1 MMYPCFC
8 NLSLRDICS
17 CACELECKYRSRFGG
32 IILPSLVLEGKLLDA
47 LFCLRVIEFWR
58 FSRQLL
64 IRVLGSKLPM
74 HKIAIFS
81 GILENEWPE

>member
-1 MMYPCFC
+1 MSIYCLCYRKALRQRIRVSTQMMYPCFC

-47 LFCLRVIEFWR
+47 PAAPGQQERLLHGLRR
-58 FSRQLL
+58 
-64 IRVLGSKLPM
+64 P
-74 HKIAIFS
+74 
-81 GILENEWPE
+81 